1 MAKVLVTGGAGYV
14 GSVCSAELL
23 RQAHSVTVVDD
34 LSTGFRDAVPRGAEF
49 VEMNIDDGA
58 AMHNLAVR
66 GRFDAVFHFAAKA
79 LIPESVTD
87 PGIFFQRNVAAGI
100 TMLEA
105 LRAAGVKN
113 IVFSS
118 AAAIYGVT
126 GSGPVD
132 EDAPKQPLNSYGE
145 SKLIFE
151 QVLRWYASAY
161 GWSVFAF
168 RYFSAAGATA
178 DHGERHEPE
187 THLIPLVLEAAA
199 GEREFFSLYGDDYET
214 PDGTCLRDFVHVL
227 DIAKAH
233 TMALEHMKPGMRCYN
248 IGTGN
253 SYSVRQVVSE
263 AEKITG
269 RKIELRVAGRRPG
282 DPGTLYANPDRIMRE
297 LGWRPQH
304 SSLEEILQSAWQWQQ
319 KRLTAATASLGSQC

>member
-23 RQAHSVTVVDD
+23 RQGHSVTVVDD
-34 LSTGFRDAVPRGAEF
+34 LSTGFRDAVPQGATF
-49 VEMNIDDGA
+49 VEMNIGDGVG
-58 AMHNLAVR
+58 MHDLAVK

-79 LIPESVTD
+79 LIPESVRD
-87 PGIFFQRNVAAGI
+87 PGVFFQRNVASAI
-100 TMLEA
+100 MMLEA
-105 LRAAGVKN
+105 LRAAGVRN

-126 GSGPVD
+126 GTGPVD
-132 EDAPKQPLNSYGE
+132 EDAPKKPLNSYGE

-178 DHGERHEPE
+178 EHGERHEPE
-187 THLIPLVLEAAA
+187 THLIPLVLEAAV
-199 GEREFFSLYGDDYET
+199 GERDVFDIYGDDYET

-233 TMALEHMKPGMRCYN
+233 TMALEDMTPGMRCYN
-248 IGTGN
+248 IGTGT

-263 AEKITG
+263 AERITG
-269 RKIELRVAGRRPG
+269 RRIHSRVAGRRPG
-282 DPGTLYANPDRIMRE
+282 DPGTLYANPDRIMRQ
-297 LGWRPQH
+297 LGWRPER
-304 SSLEEILQSAWQWQQ
+304 SSLEEILQSAWQWKQ
-319 KRLTAATASLGSQC
+319 KRITAAATASLG